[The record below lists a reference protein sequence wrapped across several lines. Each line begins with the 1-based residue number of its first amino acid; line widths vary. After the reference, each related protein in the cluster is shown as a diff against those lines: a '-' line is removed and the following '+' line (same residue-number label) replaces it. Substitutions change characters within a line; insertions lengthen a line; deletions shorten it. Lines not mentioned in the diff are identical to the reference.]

1 MLGFLGGT
9 GEEGKGLAFRLA
21 LAGESVTIGS
31 RDASRA
37 IEAAREVNDLL
48 GQHVVAGADN
58 LETAKASDIVF
69 VTVPYSAQEML
80 LRDVREYLDS
90 KIVIDVIAPMNFV
103 RGVGAQAINI
113 DSGSAAEEAQELL
126 PESVVVSAF
135 QNVSAAELILPNIS
149 MVGDVLVCGDDKV
162 AKQRVME
169 LVSLIDKL
177 KPVDGGMLFNSKYV
191 EQITPL
197 LVNINRLYKTHSG
210 IQITGLEK

>member
-21 LAGESVTIGS
+21 LSGESVMIGS
-31 RDASRA
+31 RDESRA
-37 IEAAREVNDLL
+37 IEAAGEVNSLL
-48 GQHVVAGADN
+48 GKQLAAGADN
-58 LETAKASDIVF
+58 FRTAEESDVVF
-69 VTVPYSAQEML
+69 ITVPYSAQDKL
-80 LRDVREYLDS
+80 LREVCYYLKS

-113 DSGSAAEEAQELL
+113 ETGSAAEEAQELL

-135 QNVSAAELILPNIS
+135 QNVSAAELLLPDIH
-149 MVGDVLVCGDDKV
+149 MVGDVLVCGDDKE

-169 LVSLIDKL
+169 LVCLIDKL

-210 IQITGLEK
+210 IHITGLE